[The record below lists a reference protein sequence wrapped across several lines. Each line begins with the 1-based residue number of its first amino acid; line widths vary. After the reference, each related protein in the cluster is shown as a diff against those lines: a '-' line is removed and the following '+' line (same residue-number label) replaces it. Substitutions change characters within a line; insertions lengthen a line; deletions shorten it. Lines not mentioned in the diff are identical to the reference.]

1 VPRRGFTLKLRPLE
15 VLPED
20 KLDLIHQAVL
30 DVLRETGVRM
40 ESPWALDFLAAHGCR
55 VDREAMRVRFPAEL
69 VEGCLAQAP
78 HSFRCRAPDPANDLL
93 MAGGTVYFSHSA
105 GLETIDLNS
114 FEPRPPTKIE
124 FEDCVRLMDYLPT
137 IDHLGCYPYFGYEG
151 LNPLLGIPEGVVIG
165 MRHSSKHQAA
175 CCSNDCE
182 LFTIQMA
189 QAVGQELTGTI
200 TSTSPL
206 TWNGGAIT
214 AARRLVAGGF
224 PICTVDGTLGGATG
238 PATVP
243 GWLVVSNAE
252 HLAML
257 VLVQLLNPGHRLM
270 IGHFA
275 LALNMATGSP
285 AFGSISSS
293 LSNVAF
299 NQVWR
304 HYGLPVSN
312 GSPGYTS
319 AKTMD
324 FQAGYEKA
332 MGALLSALS
341 GGNSILLHLGVSS
354 ELTAHPAQAVMDHD
368 IAGMI
373 GRFIEGEDITDETLA
388 VALIEQ
394 IGPAP
399 GQYLAETHTSHW
411 WRKEQYLPIAADRQ
425 TYPVWLTTGKK
436 DALDRA
442 QERLAEILAKHHP
455 RPLSESQEADLARIL
470 ADAREY
476 YSKRV

>member
-1 VPRRGFTLKLRPLE
+1 MPRRGATLKIRPLE
-15 VLPED
+15 VLPD
-20 KLDLIHQAVL
+20 GKLDLIHQAVL

-40 ESPWALDFLAAHGCR
+40 ESAWALDFLAGHGCR
-55 VDREAMRVRFPAEL
+55 VDRETQRVRFPAEL
-69 VEGCLAQAP
+69 VEACLAQAP
-78 HSFRCRAPDPANDLL
+78 RSYLCRAADPANDLQ
-93 MAGGTVYFSHSA
+93 MAAGTVYFSHSA
-105 GLETIDLNS
+105 GMETIDLNT
-114 FEPRPPTKIE
+114 FEPRPPSKAE
-124 FEDCVRLMDYLPT
+124 FEDAVRLMDYLPT

-151 LNPLLGIPEGVVIG
+151 VAPLMGIPEGVVIG
-165 MRHSSKHQAA
+165 MQNSSKHQAA
-175 CCSNDCE
+175 CCSYDCE

-189 QAVGQELTGTI
+189 QAVGQELTGTV

-206 TWNGGAIT
+206 TWNEGAIT
-214 AARRLVAGGF
+214 AARRLVAAGF
-224 PICTVDGTLGGATG
+224 PICTVDGTIGGATG

-252 HLAML
+252 HLAMV
-257 VLVQLLNPGHRLM
+257 VLVQLLHPGHRMM

-275 LALNMATGSP
+275 LAMNMATGSP
-285 AFGSISSS
+285 AFGSITSS

-304 HYGLPVSN
+304 RYGLPVSN

-319 AKTMD
+319 AKKID

-354 ELTAHPAQAVMDHD
+354 EMSAHPAQAVLDHD

-373 GRFIEGEDITDETLA
+373 ARFIEGEDITDETLA

-394 IGPAP
+394 IGPVP
-399 GQYLAETHTSHW
+399 GQFLAEVHTSRW
-411 WRKEQYLPIAADRQ
+411 WRKEQYLPMAADRQ
-425 TYPVWLTTGKK
+425 SYPTWLTSGKQG
-436 DALDRA
+436 ALEKA
-442 QERLAEILAKHHP
+442 QESVASILAKHHP
-455 RPLSESQEADLARIL
+455 RPLTDSQQADLARIL
-470 ADAREY
+470 AEARAY
-476 YSKRV
+476 YDKRV

>member
-15 VLPED
+15 VLPDD
-20 KLDLIHQAVL
+20 KLEMIHQAVL
-30 DVLRETGVRM
+30 TVLRETGVKM
-40 ESPWALDFLAAHGCR
+40 ESAWALDFLESHGCR
-55 VDREAMRVRFPAEL
+55 VDREVMRVRFPSEL
-69 VEGCLAQAP
+69 VEACLAQTSRA
-78 HSFRCRAPDPANDLL
+78 FACRAPDSANDLW
-93 MAGGTVYFSHSA
+93 MAANTVYFSHAS
-105 GLETIDLNS
+105 GMETIDLDT
-114 FEPRPPTKIE
+114 FETRPPTKAE
-124 FEDCVRLMDYLPT
+124 FADAVRIMDYLPT

-151 LNPLLGIPEGVVIG
+151 IEPLMGIPEGVVIN
-165 MRHSSKHQAA
+165 MQCSSKHQAA

-206 TWNGGAIT
+206 TWNGSAIT
-214 AARRLVAGGF
+214 AARRLVEAGF
-224 PICTVDGTLGGATG
+224 PICTVDGTLGGGTG

-243 GWLVVSNAE
+243 GWIVVSNSE

-257 VLVQLLNPGHRLM
+257 VLIQLLHPGHRLI

-275 LALNMATGSP
+275 LAMNMATGAP
-285 AFGSISSS
+285 AFGSITSS

-299 NQVWR
+299 NQVWHR
-304 HYGLPVSN
+304 YGLPVSN

-319 AKTMD
+319 AKKMD

-354 ELTAHPAQAVMDHD
+354 EMSAHPVQAILDHD

-373 GRFIEGEDITDETLA
+373 GRFIEGEELNEATLA
-388 VALIEQ
+388 LALIQE
-394 IGPAP
+394 IGPGP
-399 GQYLAETHTSHW
+399 GHYLAKAHTRQW
-411 WRKEQYLPIAADRQ
+411 WRKEQYLPIAADRLA
-425 TYPVWLTTGKK
+425 YPEWLTTGKK
-436 DALDRA
+436 GALDHA
-442 QERLAEILAKHHP
+442 QERYDEILAKHHP
-455 RPLSESQEADLARIL
+455 KPLSDSQEADLARIL
-470 ADAREY
+470 ADARDY
-476 YSKRV
+476 YDKRA